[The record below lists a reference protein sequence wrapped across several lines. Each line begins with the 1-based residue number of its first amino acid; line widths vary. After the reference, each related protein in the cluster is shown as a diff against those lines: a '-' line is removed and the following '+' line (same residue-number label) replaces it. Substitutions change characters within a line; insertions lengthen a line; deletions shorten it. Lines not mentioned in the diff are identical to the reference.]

1 MSLKAKG
8 QRRFAFRRVEHK
20 NNKLEYI
27 IKWEK
32 KKKKQTKNKT
42 NFVASNFEGST

>member
-8 QRRFAFRRVEHK
+8 QRRFAFCRVEHK
-20 NNKLEYI
+20 NNELEYI

-32 KKKKQTKNKT
+32 KKKQTNKQTKQT
-42 NFVASNFEGST
+42 L